1 MKRIIFIL
9 LFLLFASGF
18 GLKAQISFG
27 SLKDYDPVDYYP
39 VNRLDFWRARSY
51 VAKVNGQDVI
61 MVMLPDVWIY
71 PPMKFRN
78 KQEEMYYWNL
88 VRNIK
93 MLLPYAK
100 YAYYTIIET
109 YQYIQT
115 LSSDK
120 QKREHISRVKR
131 DLFNEYKPILRKMSR
146 SQGKLLLK
154 LIDRECN
161 QTSYDIIKAFLG
173 PFQAGFWN
181 LFASL
186 FGASLRSKY
195 DPNGQDAMMERVVN
209 LVEEGAI

>member
-1 MKRIIFIL
+1 MKKIILFIL
-9 LFLLFASGF
+9 FLFFAF
-18 GLKAQISFG
+18 ANARAQISFG
-27 SLKDYDPVDYYP
+27 SLKEYDPVDYNP
-39 VNRLDFWRARSY
+39 VNRLEYWKARSY
-51 VAKVNGQDVI
+51 VARVNGQDVI

-78 KQEEMYYWNL
+78 GSDEAYYWRL

-93 MLLPYAK
+93 ILLPYAK
-100 YAYYTIIET
+100 YAYYTIMET

-115 LSSDK
+115 LPNEK
-120 QKREHISRVKR
+120 QRRDHINRVKK
-131 DLFNEYKPILRKMSR
+131 DLFSEYKPILRRMSR
-146 SQGKLLLK
+146 SQGRLLIK

-186 FGASLRSKY
+186 FGSSLKSRY
-195 DPNGQDAMMERVVN
+195 DPNGEDAIIERIVN
-209 LVEEGAI
+209 QVEEGAL